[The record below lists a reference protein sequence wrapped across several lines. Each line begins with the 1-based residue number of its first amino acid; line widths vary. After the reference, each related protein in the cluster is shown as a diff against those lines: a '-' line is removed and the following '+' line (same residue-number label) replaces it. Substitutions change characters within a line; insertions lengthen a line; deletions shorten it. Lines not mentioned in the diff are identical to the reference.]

1 MGDSLDGSVGRA
13 RPPHVVLVGLP
24 GVGKTTV
31 GRAVAARL
39 GRRFIDMDADIERS
53 FGKPVSRIFAEDGEA
68 MFRSAEVEASGRLA
82 ALDEA
87 VVIAPGGGWVANEG
101 ARAHLRG
108 TCRIIYL
115 RVSPDEAVTRMGKG
129 IARRPLLASGDAVS
143 VMHQLHDR
151 RRALYE
157 EAAEMTVETTGISRA
172 EVVARVV
179 GLVQAAERNFE
190 NLEGTEERG

>member
-1 MGDSLDGSVGRA
+1 MTRGDPVGIAGIGR
-13 RPPHVVLVGLP
+13 RTPHVVLVGLP

-39 GRRFIDMDADIERS
+39 GRRFVDMDAEIERS
-53 FGKPVSRIFAEDGEA
+53 FGKPVSRIFAEDGEGV
-68 MFRSAEVEASGRLA
+68 FRSAEVEASGRLA
-82 ALDEA
+82 ALEEGL
-87 VVIAPGGGWVANEG
+87 VIAPGGGWVANEG

-115 RVSPDEAVTRMGKG
+115 RVSPDEAVARMGKG
-129 IARRPLLASGDAVS
+129 IARRPLLASGDAIS
-143 VMHQLHDR
+143 VMQQLDER

-157 EAAEMTVETTGISRA
+157 EAAEMTVETTGVMRA

-190 NLEGTEERG
+190 NVEGE